1 MKKQKITK
9 KEWTTK
15 KRSAAPKKDGGT
27 VNTNGEWTPAKRA
40 LFMEKV
46 IEAGYRSLDLNE
58 VAEEV
63 SQRTENGSSPPA
75 WAQQASACEPTR

>member
-27 VNTNGEWTPAKRA
+27 VNTNGEWTPASVPSLWRRSSKRA
-40 LFMEKV
+40 TGPLTST
-46 IEAGYRSLDLNE
+46 RSPK
-58 VAEEV
+58 
-63 SQRTENGSSPPA
+63 R
-75 WAQQASACEPTR
+75 